1 MSGKSRKD
9 QGGRAGAP
17 APAAS
22 MAARSLGYHLRQVS
36 ESWSGALKARLDA
49 MGVTEGQWRYLREL
63 WGNEG
68 LTQRELSERTG
79 RQGPTTVAALR
90 LLVRSGFATI
100 EAADHDRRKTI
111 VRLTRKGRELRGRMS
126 EIVAEVEAIGLAGL
140 SPAEIVTFK
149 RLIVVAQRNLD
160 ARGSGRNQWAR
171 MRTEDLAREL
181 GL

>member
-1 MSGKSRKD
+1 MSAKNDGD
-9 QGGRAGAP
+9 TGGAAP
-17 APAAS
+17 PAAS

-36 ESWSGALKARLDA
+36 ESWSGALKSRLDA
-49 MGVTEGQWRYLREL
+49 LGVTEGQWRYLREL
-63 WGNEG
+63 WGSEG

-111 VRLTRKGRELRGRMS
+111 VRLTRKGRELRGRMAA
-126 EIVAEVEAIGLAGL
+126 IVAEVEAIGLAGL
-140 SPAEIVTFK
+140 SPGEVVAFK
-149 RLIVVAQRNLD
+149 RLIVRTQRNLD

-171 MRTEDLAREL
+171 MRTDDLAREI